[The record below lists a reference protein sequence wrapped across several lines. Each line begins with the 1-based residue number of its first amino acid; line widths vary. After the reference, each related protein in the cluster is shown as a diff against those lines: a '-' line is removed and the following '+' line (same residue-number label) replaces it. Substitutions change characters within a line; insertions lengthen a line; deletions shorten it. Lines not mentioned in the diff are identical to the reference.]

1 MKLFLRIITR
11 APARWLLLAQL
22 VFLPILANSTKSCE
36 GSDHWSCHASTY
48 VGGGYVFSHQYLTR
62 AQYPGLPGGLTAKN
76 VLPAN
81 LNGFRVGFGTTAPD
95 NRQLLIRLYYV
106 QVVPQTLNSNGFSFT
121 SAKKGVLGE
130 MGWNLNPAD
139 RLSFNLLSGAA
150 VISTTLTAYSNQ
162 TSVSLNSVDVDPMIG
177 FDSTFQINRH
187 AAIKFGALWIF
198 PTYTNLASGSITP
211 FVLFNYFL

>member
-76 VLPAN
+76 VQPAN

-95 NRQLLIRLYYV
+95 NRQLLIRFSYA
-106 QVVPQTLNSNGFSFT
+106 QFVPQTLNYNGFSFT

-130 MGWNLNPAD
+130 VGWNLNPDD
-139 RLSFNLLSGAA
+139 RFRINLLSGGS
-150 VISTTLTAYSNQ
+150 VIATNLTAHSNQ
-162 TSVSLNSVDVDPMIG
+162 TSLSLNSVDVDPMIG
-177 FDSTFQINRH
+177 FDSIFQINRH

-198 PTYTNLASGSITP
+198 PTHSKLCNGSIAP
-211 FVLFNYFL
+211 FVSFNYFL